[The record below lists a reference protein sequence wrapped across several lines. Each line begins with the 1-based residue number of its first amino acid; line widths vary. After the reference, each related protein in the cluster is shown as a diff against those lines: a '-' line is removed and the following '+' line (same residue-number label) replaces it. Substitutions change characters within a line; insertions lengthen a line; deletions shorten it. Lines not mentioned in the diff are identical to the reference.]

1 MIGDQPCR
9 FKYRQVQVRLTQ
21 PMSCC
26 QPENPRNNQVV
37 VVIRSNFHFKEDG
50 FGLSAQEILLAEDR
64 ELDEFV
70 NMKKLAPYR
79 TAPIK
84 V

>member
-9 FKYRQVQVRLTQ
+9 FKYRQVEVTDTTNVA
-21 PMSCC
+21 CC
-26 QPENPRNNQVV
+26 QSENPRSQVV
-37 VVIRSNFHFKEDG
+37 VRSNFHFKENG
-50 FGLSAQEILLAEDR
+50 FGLSAEEILLADDR

-70 NMKKLAPYR
+70 SMKKLAPYR